1 MIWRGRYFPVSLPP
15 IKIFTKARIPLIL
28 PLMSSNIP
36 TSLTGDFIMVF
47 PFEISDSTSL
57 AHHPSPSKTMVR
69 HLKELAGALAGRECI
84 PIYPNYAYF
93 NVFFSKMRRIAVIS
107 YSAPARTERGEL
119 LGVVILCRVIT
130 SCTCQV
136 LDTNCKFTETMY
148 PKKTSIL
155 SILNSDLLNRN
166 QSLHP

>member
-1 MIWRGRYFPVSLPP
+1 MIWRGRYFQVSLPP
-15 IKIFTKARIPLIL
+15 KKIFTNARIPLIL
-28 PLMSSNIP
+28 PPMSSNIL

-47 PFEISDSTSL
+47 PFEISDSTSY
-57 AHHPSPSKTMVR
+57 HPSPSKTMVR

-84 PIYPNYAYF
+84 PIYPNYAYL
-93 NVFFSKMRRIAVIS
+93 NLFFSKMRRIAVIS
-107 YSAPARTERGEL
+107 YSAPAR
-119 LGVVILCRVIT
+119 T

-155 SILNSDLLNRN
+155 NSDLLNRN